1 MRQFFPG
8 VHIGI
13 LRSMKSCF
21 ELFQLFTSE
30 RSPTST
36 LLPLQSYPR
45 FTLCIRI
52 VTATSTWK
60 TVYITNIILH
70 ILKPYVRKNPISRI
84 KQFHK
89 AFYLKL
95 LKSFSNRTHNIREY
109 FKGLTHRGGG
119 KKKLLK
125 WAHSTDVYKLYI
137 FRDDNKQIVPALLFG
152 RPRPS
157 EINYRNRLC
166 VSFARA
172 SVERRNWK
180 FHGTNVRVSKN
191 VSLID
196 EGNRQVR

>member
-30 RSPTST
+30 RSSTST

-119 KKKLLK
+119 KKNF
-125 WAHSTDVYKLYI
+125 SNERTRQMYI
-137 FRDDNKQIVPALLFG
+137 NFT
-152 RPRPS
+152 
-157 EINYRNRLC
+157 
-166 VSFARA
+166 SFATTINKSFPRYYSA
-172 SVERRNWK
+172 APVQAKLIIETGCAFPSPARVRKGGIGNSTEQTSVYRRTYLLSTR
-180 FHGTNVRVSKN
+180 G
-191 VSLID
+191 ID
-196 EGNRQVR
+196 K